1 MSWSHRQQAL
11 SLCASTDSRRSNPD
25 MPQSRYQASSQTDIQ
40 SGVPLD
46 PYTRSYPSAHSN
58 SGSALPPSQ
67 PSLPANARL
76 PLNRCNLPAVIL
88 GGLTYQTHPVSLEID
103 GIRAFH
109 RDLFQLL
116 EPIDK
121 ARERAD
127 RFVDYMAAHFC
138 LDDLEAAGLAAER
151 VKKYRRNANY
161 LRMVRGWSFDADGRD
176 GAVLKH
182 WVETRFGLLA
192 RYHAG
197 PLDGA
202 DPDAYHLYLA
212 QGAKGLY
219 ATNALEAQL
228 DLLYTYCQYELVRQH
243 PEETHLTLYR
253 GINRIGEHEVLEDKP
268 HAETSLGAAS
278 AAQQPAKAE
287 RSEAGLGSG
296 GLCSGSAIAGRR
308 RVLLNNL
315 SSFTSNRVRACE
327 FGDYILEAQVPLPKV
342 FFFNGLLPG
351 MLKGEDEWVV
361 VGGVYEVGMSCL

>member
-1 MSWSHRQQAL
+1 M
-11 SLCASTDSRRSNPD
+11 PD
-25 MPQSRYQASSQTDIQ
+25 
-40 SGVPLD
+40 
-46 PYTRSYPSAHSN
+46 
-58 SGSALPPSQ
+58 SQ
-67 PSLPANARL
+67 PSLPASARL

-88 GGLTYQTHPVSLEID
+88 GGLAYQAHPVALEID

-109 RDLFQLL
+109 QDLFSLL
-116 EPIDK
+116 APIEHS
-121 ARERAD
+121 RERAE

-138 LDDLEAAGLAAER
+138 LDDLEAAGLASAR

-161 LRMVRGWSFDADGRD
+161 LRMVRGWSFDADGRE

-197 PLDGA
+197 PLQHEDGE
-202 DPDAYHLYLA
+202 AYHHYLV

-228 DLLYTYCQYELVRQH
+228 DLLYTYCQYELIRQH

-253 GINRIGEHEVLEDKP
+253 GINRIGEHEVFDDMD
-268 HAETSLGAAS
+268 
-278 AAQQPAKAE
+278 E
-287 RSEAGLGSG
+287 RPPCGFG
-296 GLCSGSAIAGRR
+296 GEPR

-315 SSFTSNRVRACE
+315 NSFTNNRERACE
-327 FGDYILEAQVPLPKV
+327 FGDYILETQVPLPKV
-342 FFFNGLLPG
+342 FFYNSLLPG

-361 VGGVYEVGMSCL
+361 IGGVYEVTISCF